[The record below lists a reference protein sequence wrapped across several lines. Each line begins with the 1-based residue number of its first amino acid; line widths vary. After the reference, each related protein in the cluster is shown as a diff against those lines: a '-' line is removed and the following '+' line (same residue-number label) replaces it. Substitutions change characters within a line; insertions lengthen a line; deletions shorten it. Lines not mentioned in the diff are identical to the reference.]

1 MEIKVEINYLV
12 FQLLAVVIYD
22 PLEGRGNK
30 ALHDVILYFRLLFCT
45 VLRSRTG
52 RIQTFLVRSGSDS
65 DQIVRIRPKNVIK
78 QEINPQS

>member
-30 ALHDVILYFRLLFCT
+30 ALHDVILYFRLQCCGAGPAESKPFWSDPAPIPIKL
-45 VLRSRTG
+45 
-52 RIQTFLVRSGSDS
+52 SGSGQKMS
-65 DQIVRIRPKNVIK
+65 
-78 QEINPQS
+78 

>member
-30 ALHDVILYFRLLFCT
+30 ALHDGFRLLFCT